1 MTRTVIVTGA
11 SRGIGLEVART
22 LLAHGANV
30 VITARSREPLEA
42 AAASLDAGDGVL
54 AVAGNTADP
63 MHRATAVSAALDHFG
78 SIDALVN
85 NTGINPQYGP
95 LVAAELGTVSK
106 ILDTNVIAALG
117 WIQTVYREWMAEH
130 GGAVVNV
137 TSAAGLRPAPNIG
150 AYAISKAA
158 LTHMTQQL
166 AVELA
171 PRVRV
176 NAVAPA
182 VVRTRF
188 AERLYEDEAGVASRY
203 PLGRIGSPADVA
215 GAVSFLLSDDAGW
228 ITGHTLLV
236 DGGLMATGGIEE

>member
-11 SRGIGLEVART
+11 SRGIGLEVAGA
-22 LLAHGANV
+22 LVAQGANV
-30 VITARSREPLEA
+30 VITARKREPLEA
-42 AAASLDAGDGVL
+42 AARSIGADGRVL

-63 MHRATAVSAALDHFG
+63 MHRASAVSAALQRFG

-95 LVAAELGTVSK
+95 LVTAELDAVSK
-106 ILDTNVIAALG
+106 ILETNVIAALG
-117 WIQTVYREWMAEH
+117 WIQAVHGHWMAEH
-130 GGAVVNV
+130 GGAVVNIA
-137 TSAAGLRPAPNIG
+137 SAAGLRAAPNIG
-150 AYAISKAA
+150 AYAMSKAA
-158 LTHMTQQL
+158 LAHMTQQL

-182 VVRTRF
+182 VIRTRF
-188 AERLYEDEAGVASRY
+188 AERLYEDEDEVASRY
-203 PLGRIGSPADVA
+203 PLGRIGAPADVA
-215 GAVSFLLSDDAGW
+215 AAVSFLLSDDAAW

-236 DGGLMATGGIEE
+236 DGGLLATGGIEG